1 LRSNIVNMCKR
12 DRLRCIFRV
21 SVNEFKQSEKIEDHI
36 IYVAKNVNEAR
47 SFKVPFH
54 ILEAGRTVEEV
65 LKVKEFCAKKSSIRF
80 IIEFDFNLLR
90 LYDGFHFAN
99 YLKSLAILMNICRRR
114 QITTIFSSAARSP
127 NELVPPR
134 VLYSF
139 YKLLGGKMARREV
152 LSEIPY
158 KELLE
163 KLDLGPK
170 IVGG

>member
-1 LRSNIVNMCKR
+1 MCKR
-12 DRLRCIFRV
+12 ERVRCIFRAG
-21 SVNEFKQSEKIEDHI
+21 VNEFKRSEKIEDHI
-36 IYVAKNVNEAR
+36 IYVAKDVNEAR
-47 SFKVPFH
+47 SFKVPFY

-80 IIEFDFNLLR
+80 VIEFDFNLLR
-90 LYDGFHFAN
+90 LYDGFYFAN

-127 NELVPPR
+127 TELVPPR

-139 YKLLGGKMARREV
+139 YRLLGGNLARREV

-158 KELLE
+158 KELVE
-163 KLDLGPK
+163 KLGLGPK
-170 IVGG
+170 IVGGYE